1 MQDDDETDEHDVERA
16 DEDMVDAGADLDVD
30 EGTDDDNDS
39 DGEGADEDVAEFA
52 GLAVNMLTMRSLAA
66 LLLDEDG
73 ATTLRFLSERED

>member
-1 MQDDDETDEHDVERA
+1 M
-16 DEDMVDAGADLDVD
+16 DVD

-52 GLAVNMLTMRSLAA
+52 GLAVNMLAMRSLAA